1 MSQDKNI
8 KIARLISLEKK
19 TREAKS
25 KDELNFIVV
34 NETREIIDY
43 TTSFLLLK
51 SATDKFHINA
61 ISDIA
66 SIDRTAPLVT
76 FVESVINHKTK
87 KDLKEIESIDL
98 EQFSKKIKK
107 QKPKNIPQY
116 LLCIPIFSPQRGLQG
131 YLLLARNKNFN
142 DNENELVQHLSR
154 TYGHAYNTFLT
165 NFSIKNFLKKNFT
178 GKKRW
183 ITISVIIL
191 IFLFPVRMTSTAP
204 VEVVAKNPFLI
215 TSPFDGVVK
224 KIIAN
229 NNDLTKPG
237 DLLVLLEDIDLLNE
251 FNLAKQSVQVA
262 EKELLRTRQSSFT
275 DNEQKS
281 RLAELVAQVDLKRV
295 ELKSAERKLKNSKIY
310 SEKKGVVIVDRK
322 SDWQGKPVA
331 VGEKILT
338 IADPNNIEFL
348 IWLPVKDSIVINQDA
363 NTNIF
368 LDINPMSSYKGNI
381 IRSTYEPE
389 LSPEEVLS
397 YKLISSFKGNR
408 DTPRIGLRGT
418 AKVYGNRTILF
429 YYLFRKPITF
439 IRQLIGI

>member
-1 MSQDKNI
+1 MSEDKNI

-25 KDELNFIVV
+25 KDELNFLVV

-76 FVESVINHKTK
+76 FVESIINHKTK
-87 KDLKEIESIDL
+87 INLKEIESIDL

-142 DNENELVQHLSR
+142 ENENELVQHLSR

-165 NFSIKNFLKKNFT
+165 NFSIKNFFKKNFT

-229 NNDLTKPG
+229 NNDQTKPG
-237 DLLVLLEDIDLLNE
+237 DLLVLLEDIDLSNE
-251 FNLAKQSVQVA
+251 FNLAKQSLQVA

-338 IADPNNIEFL
+338 IADPSNIEFL

>member
-76 FVESVINHKTK
+76 FVESIINHKTK

-229 NNDLTKPG
+229 NNDQTKPG
-237 DLLVLLEDIDLLNE
+237 DLLVLLEDIDLSNE
-251 FNLAKQSVQVA
+251 FNLAKQSLQVA

>member
-25 KDELNFIVV
+25 KDELNFLVV

-76 FVESVINHKTK
+76 FVESIINHKTK
-87 KDLKEIESIDL
+87 INLKEIESIDL

-142 DNENELVQHLSR
+142 ENENELVQHLSR

-165 NFSIKNFLKKNFT
+165 NFSIKNFFKKNFT

-229 NNDLTKPG
+229 NNDQTKPG
-237 DLLVLLEDIDLLNE
+237 DLLVLLEDIDLSNE
-251 FNLAKQSVQVA
+251 FNLAKQSLQVA

-363 NTNIF
+363 NTSIF
-368 LDINPMSSYKGNI
+368 LDINPMSSYKGKI